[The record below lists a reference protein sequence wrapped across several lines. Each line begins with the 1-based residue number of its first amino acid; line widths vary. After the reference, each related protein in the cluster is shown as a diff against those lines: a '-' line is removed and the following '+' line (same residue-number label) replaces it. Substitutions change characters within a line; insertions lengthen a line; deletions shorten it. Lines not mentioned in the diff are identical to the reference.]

1 MLQAEESKKIEEL
14 IRSSDLIISGV
25 TQKPIKVKPKRK
37 PRKKNQVGNWRGVED
52 QFFNK
57 VRKGFKRILAPAPKY

>member
-1 MLQAEESKKIEEL
+1 MARKKATSKK
-14 IRSSDLIISGV
+14 
-25 TQKPIKVKPKRK
+25 TTK
-37 PRKKNQVGNWRGVED
+37 KKNTVGNWRGIED

>member
-1 MLQAEESKKIEEL
+1 MPKK
-14 IRSSDLIISGV
+14 
-25 TQKPIKVKPKRK
+25 TT
-37 PRKKNQVGNWRGVED
+37 RKKTTKKNKVGNWRGVED

>member
-1 MLQAEESKKIEEL
+1 MPRAK
-14 IRSSDLIISGV
+14 R
-25 TQKPIKVKPKRK
+25 KPIKVKPKRK

-57 VRKGFKRILAPAPKY
+57 VRKGFKRILAPAPKF